1 MENLPDSQMLSL
13 LIPIVVAELALMVT
27 ALVVLVRA
35 ERTRGP
41 KWMWALIILL
51 GSLLGSIVF
60 FIFGRRS
67 D

>member
-1 MENLPDSQMLSL
+1 LTL
-13 LIPIVVAELALMVT
+13 LIPIVVAELVLMVT
-27 ALVVLVRA
+27 ALIVLARA

-41 KWMWALIILL
+41 KFMWALIILL

-60 FIFGRRS
+60 FVFGRRS

>member
-1 MENLPDSQMLSL
+1 MQNLSDSQLLTL
-13 LIPIVVAELALMVT
+13 LIPIAVAELALMVT
-27 ALVVLVRA
+27 ALVVLARA

>member
-1 MENLPDSQMLSL
+1 MQNLSDSHMLTL

-27 ALVVLVRA
+27 ALVVLARA

-51 GSLLGSIVF
+51 GSLLGSIAF

>member
-1 MENLPDSQMLSL
+1 MENISDSQLLSL
-13 LIPIVVAELALMVT
+13 LIPVIVAELVLMVT

-41 KWMWALIILL
+41 KYMWALIILL
-51 GSLLGSIVF
+51 GNLLGSIAF

>member
-1 MENLPDSQMLSL
+1 
-13 LIPIVVAELALMVT
+13 MVT

-41 KWMWALIILL
+41 KYMWALIILL
-51 GSLLGSIVF
+51 GNLLGSIAF

>member
-1 MENLPDSQMLSL
+1 MLSL
-13 LIPIVVAELALMVT
+13 LIPVIVAELVLMVT

-41 KWMWALIILL
+41 KYMWALIILL
-51 GSLLGSIVF
+51 GNLLGSIAF

>member
-1 MENLPDSQMLSL
+1 MENLSDSQLLTL
-13 LIPIVVAELALMVT
+13 LIPIVIAELVLMVT

-41 KWMWALIILL
+41 KYMWALIILL
-51 GSLLGSIVF
+51 GNLLGSIAF